1 MKKFLGKATIAMLAA
16 ATLGGAAM
24 AQDYVI
30 GITFDAGGKFDAS
43 FNEGTWSGLVRAV
56 EELRS
61 TYEIDILEYE
71 PSEGGFTAD
80 GQRQMAGQQG
90 AELIIAPG
98 FNQQDAIEAVSAEY
112 PNTNFVLIDSVAAER
127 DNVRSV
133 VFRDQE
139 GSYLVGYIAG
149 KLSQTGVVGFVGGM
163 DVPLIR
169 NFNQGYEMGVAAACA
184 DCQVISN
191 YVGVTPDAWNDPA
204 TAKELASLQH
214 AQGADII
221 FSAAGGSGRG
231 VQDFV
236 NETMCHVP
244 RGILR
249 NSDFAELVGS
259 IEKPAA
265 YAAAC
270 SGDSQPLFFI
280 GVDSNQN
287 PEGDTDGN
295 PATLNHGLTSMLK
308 RVDTAAYA
316 AIMDV
321 VNGTWTSGLQE
332 LGVAEEGVGF
342 ALDEYNEALLSEA
355 LLEELAGVSASI
367 ASGETVV
374 PDYREQ

>member
-1 MKKFLGKATIAMLAA
+1 MKTVMKKVTALAA
-16 ATLGGAAM
+16 AAALVSTAM
-24 AQDYVI
+24 AQDFVV

-43 FNEGTWSGLVRAV
+43 FNEGTWNGLVRAV
-56 EELRS
+56 DELS
-61 TYEIDILEYE
+61 ATYEIDILEYE
-71 PSEGGFTAD
+71 PSAGGQTAD
-80 GQRQMAGQQG
+80 GQRRMAGEQG

-98 FNQQDAIEAVSAEY
+98 FNQQDAIESVSAEY
-112 PNTNFVLIDSVAAER
+112 PNTNFVLIDAVAADA
-127 DNVRSV
+127 DNIRSV

-139 GSYLVGYIAG
+139 GSYLVGYMAG
-149 KLSQTGVVGFVGGM
+149 MLSQSGTVGFVGGM

-169 NFNQGYEMGVAAACA
+169 NFNQGYEMGVLAACE
-184 DCQVISN
+184 DCTVISN

-231 VQDFV
+231 VIDFV
-236 NETMCHVP
+236 NETQCYTP
-244 RGILR
+244 SGDLR
-249 NSDFAELVGS
+249 NPDFKALTDS
-259 IEKPAA
+259 LDKSAA

-270 SGDSQPLFFI
+270 SADSVPLFFI

-316 AIMDV
+316 AVMDV
-321 VNGTWTSGLQE
+321 VDGTWSSGLQE

-342 ALDEYNEALLSEA
+342 AQDEYNEALLTQDVLDAVAEVA
-355 LLEELAGVSASI
+355 ASI
-367 ASGETVV
+367 SAGETVV

>member
-1 MKKFLGKATIAMLAA
+1 MKTVVRNVTALAA
-16 ATLGGAAM
+16 AAMLIGSAA
-24 AQDYVI
+24 AQDFVV

-43 FNEGTWSGLVRAV
+43 FNEGTWNGLIRAV
-56 EELRS
+56 DELS
-61 TYEIDILEYE
+61 ATYEIDILEYE
-71 PSEGGFTAD
+71 PSAGGQTAD
-80 GQRQMAGQQG
+80 GQRRMAGEQG

-98 FNQQDAIEAVSAEY
+98 FNQQDAVESVAAEY
-112 PNTNFVLIDSVAAER
+112 PNTNFVIIDTVAAER

-149 KLSQTGVVGFVGGM
+149 LLSQSGTVGFVGGM

-169 NFNQGYEMGVAAACA
+169 NFNQGYEMGVLAACE
-184 DCQVISN
+184 DCNVISN

-231 VQDFV
+231 VIDFM
-236 NETMCHVP
+236 NENQCYTP
-244 RGILR
+244 SGELR
-249 NSDFAELVGS
+249 NPEFKALTDS
-259 IEKPAA
+259 IEKSAS

-270 SGDSQPLFFI
+270 SADAVPLFFI

-308 RVDTAAYA
+308 RVDTAAYNA
-316 AIMDV
+316 VMDIV
-321 VNGTWTSGLQE
+321 DGTWTSGLQE

-342 ALDEYNEALLSEA
+342 ALDEYNEALLSQEVLDA
-355 LLEELAGVSASI
+355 VAEVAAAISAGDI
-367 ASGETVV
+367 VV
-374 PDYREQ
+374 PDYRDQ

>member
-1 MKKFLGKATIAMLAA
+1 MNKVLRKVTAMVA
-16 ATLGGAAM
+16 GAAIVGSAAL
-24 AQDYVI
+24 AQDFVV

-43 FNEGTWSGLVRAV
+43 FNEGTWNGLVRAV
-56 EELRS
+56 DELS
-61 TYEIDILEYE
+61 ATYEIDILEYE
-71 PSEGGFTAD
+71 PSAGGQTAD
-80 GQRQMAGQQG
+80 GQRRMAGEQG

-112 PNTNFVLIDSVAAER
+112 PNTNFVLIDAVAAEA

-139 GSYLVGYIAG
+139 GSYLVGYMAG
-149 KLSQTGVVGFVGGM
+149 LLTQTGTVGFVGGM

-169 NFNQGYEMGVAAACA
+169 NFNQGYEMGVMAACA
-184 DCQVISN
+184 DCTVISN

-214 AQGADII
+214 AQGSDII
-221 FSAAGGSGRG
+221 FAAAGGSGRG
-231 VQDFV
+231 VIDFV

-244 RGILR
+244 SGNLR
-249 NSDFAELVGS
+249 NPAFKELTDS
-259 IEKPAA
+259 IEKSVE
-265 YAAAC
+265 YAVVCDGNAV
-270 SGDSQPLFFI
+270 PLFFV

-295 PATLNHGLTSMLK
+295 PATLNHGLSSMLK

-316 AIMDV
+316 AVMDIV
-321 VNGTWTSGLQE
+321 DGTWSSGLQE

-342 ALDEYNEALLSEA
+342 ALDEHNEALLSQDV
-355 LLEELAGVSASI
+355 LDQLAAVSEQI
-367 ASGETVV
+367 AAGEIVV

>member
-1 MKKFLGKATIAMLAA
+1 MKDLLKKIVVLGSAA
-16 ATLGGAAM
+16 AIAGSAAL
-24 AQDYVI
+24 AQDFVI

-43 FNEGTWSGLVRAV
+43 FNEGTWNGLVRAV
-56 EELRS
+56 DELS
-61 TYEIDILEYE
+61 DTYEIDILEYE
-71 PSEGGFTAD
+71 PSGGGQTAD
-80 GQRQMAGQQG
+80 GQRRMARDEG

-98 FNQQDAIEAVSAEY
+98 FNQQDAVEAVSAEF
-112 PNTNFVLIDSVAAER
+112 PNTNFVIIDTVAEER

-149 KLSQTGVVGFVGGM
+149 KLSQSGVVGFVGGM

-169 NFNQGYEMGVAAACA
+169 NFNQGYSMGVLAACE
-184 DCQVISN
+184 DCTVISN

-231 VQDFV
+231 TMDFI
-236 NETMCHVP
+236 NERQCWVP
-244 RGILR
+244 SGDLR
-249 NSDFAELVGS
+249 NPAFKEQVDAISKS
-259 IEKPAA
+259 AA
-265 YAAAC
+265 YEAAC
-270 SGDSQPLFFI
+270 SADAVPLFFI

-287 PEGDTDGN
+287 PEGDTDGD

-308 RVDTAAYA
+308 RVDTAAYNA
-316 AIMDV
+316 VMDV
-321 VNGTWTSGLQE
+321 VDGTFEPGLQE

-342 ALDEYNEALLSEA
+342 ALDEYNEALLSAE
-355 LLEELAGVSASI
+355 LLTELEEVAASI

-374 PDYREQ
+374 PDYRDE

>member
-1 MKKFLGKATIAMLAA
+1 MKNILRKASVMAA
-16 ATLGGAAM
+16 AVALVGSAAL
-24 AQDYVI
+24 AQDFVV

-43 FNEGTWSGLVRAV
+43 FNEGTWNGLVRAV
-56 EELRS
+56 DELAA

-71 PSEGGFTAD
+71 PSAGGQTAD
-80 GQRQMAGQQG
+80 GQRRMAGEQG

-98 FNQQDAIEAVSAEY
+98 FNQQDAIESVSAEY
-112 PNTNFVLIDSVAAER
+112 PNTNFVLIDAVAAER

-149 KLSQTGVVGFVGGM
+149 LLSQTGTVGFVGGM

-169 NFNQGYEMGVAAACA
+169 NFNQGYEMGVQAACA
-184 DCQVISN
+184 DCTVISN

-231 VQDFV
+231 VIDFI

-244 RGILR
+244 TGNLR
-249 NSDFAELVGS
+249 NEAFYDLVNS
-259 IEKPAA
+259 IEKSVEYSVVCPAN
-265 YAAAC
+265 AA
-270 SGDSQPLFFI
+270 PLFFI

-308 RVDTAAYA
+308 RVDTAAYNA
-316 AIMDV
+316 VMDV
-321 VNGTWTSGLQE
+321 IDGTFTSGLME

-342 ALDEYNEALLSEA
+342 ALDEHNEALISQDVLDRVAE
-355 LLEELAGVSASI
+355 VSAAI
-367 ASGETVV
+367 AAGEIVV